1 MSKNFYQVSYLDMIV
16 LKLLNDRDMY
26 GYEIMDELSQRSQ
39 GVCDLKAGTLYP
51 VLALL
56 TEQDLV
62 VPYEKYTE
70 NHRIRK
76 IRPMPMTSI
85 QNCLAFMSAS
95 RETGTAKSISVMYT
109 YFRKM

>member
-56 TEQDLV
+56 TEQELV

-76 IRPMPMTSI
+76 YYKITPKGTEALADRKRNCQDCCRMI
-85 QNCLAFMSAS
+85 NCLV
-95 RETGTAKSISVMYT
+95 E
-109 YFRKM
+109 